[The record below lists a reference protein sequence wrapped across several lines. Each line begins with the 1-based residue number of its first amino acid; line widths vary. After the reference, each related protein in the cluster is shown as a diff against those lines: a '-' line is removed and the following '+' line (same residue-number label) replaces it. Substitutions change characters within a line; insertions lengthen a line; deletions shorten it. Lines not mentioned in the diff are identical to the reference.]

1 MKYEA
6 VIFDLDGTLINTIPD
21 IVSVVNSVMNRAG
34 LEERSEDSIRAGV
47 GFGVESLLRTLGVPS
62 GVIVSMALEVTR
74 GYTQTGR
81 SKAFIYPGVKKMLT
95 DISCAGIRLFV
106 LSNKP
111 AEALAKSVS
120 DHLSFA
126 DIVDFRG
133 SIPGKPAKP
142 LPDALEQIIQEF
154 DIRKESVL
162 MVGDGEPDIQVS
174 KCVGIDC
181 LSVLWGFRS
190 RVVLEAAGGRFFA
203 ETPGDV
209 VRFLR
214 QGEQ

>member
-1 MKYEA
+1 MRYDT
-6 VIFDLDGTLINTIPD
+6 VIFDLDGTLVNTIPD
-21 IVSVVNSVMNRAG
+21 IVSVVNSVLSGAG
-34 LEERSEDSIRAGV
+34 LEERSEDSIRDGV
-47 GFGVESLLRTLGVPS
+47 GFGIESLLRTLGVPS
-62 GVIVSMALEVTR
+62 GLIPAIAQEVTR

-95 DISCAGIRLFV
+95 DISSADIRLFV

-111 AEALAKSVS
+111 EEALAKSVS

-133 SIPGKPAKP
+133 SMPGKPAKP
-142 LPDALEQIIQEF
+142 LPDTLELIIQEF
-154 DIRKESVL
+154 DLKKESLL

-174 KCVGIDC
+174 KGVGIDC

-190 RVVLEAAGGRFFA
+190 RVELEAAGGKLFA

-209 VRFLR
+209 TKYIL
-214 QGEQ
+214 QGEL

>member
-21 IVSVVNSVMNRAG
+21 IVSVVNLVMSRAG
-34 LEERSEDSIRAGV
+34 LEERSEDRIRAGV

-62 GVIVSMALEVTR
+62 GLVLSMALEVTR
-74 GYTQTGR
+74 GYTQIGI

-95 DISCAGIRLFV
+95 DISCAGIRLFI

-126 DIVDFRG
+126 DIVAYRG
-133 SIPGKPAKP
+133 SMPGKPAKP
-142 LPDALEQIIQEF
+142 LPDTLEQIIQEF
-154 DIRKESVL
+154 DLKKEFVL

-174 KCVGIDC
+174 KGVGIDC

-190 RVVLEAAGGRFFA
+190 RVILEAAGGRLFA

-209 VRFLR
+209 VRFVR

>member
-1 MKYEA
+1 MRYDT
-6 VIFDLDGTLINTIPD
+6 VIFDLDGTLVNTIPD
-21 IVSVVNSVMNRAG
+21 IVSVVNLVMSRAG

-62 GVIVSMALEVTR
+62 GLIVFLAMEVTR
-74 GYTQTGR
+74 GYTQIDR
-81 SKAFIYPGVKKMLT
+81 SKAFIYPGVRKMLT
-95 DISCAGIRLFV
+95 DISFAGIRLFV

-111 AEALAKSVS
+111 SVALAKSVS

-133 SIPGKPAKP
+133 SMPGKPAKP
-142 LPDALEQIIQEF
+142 LPDTLEQMIQEF
-154 DIRKESVL
+154 DLKKESVL

-209 VRFLR
+209 VRFVR